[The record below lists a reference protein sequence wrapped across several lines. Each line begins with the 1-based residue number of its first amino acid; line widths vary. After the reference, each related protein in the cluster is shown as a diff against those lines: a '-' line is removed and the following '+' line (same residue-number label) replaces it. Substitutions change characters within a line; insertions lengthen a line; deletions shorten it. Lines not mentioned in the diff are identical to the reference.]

1 MNFSV
6 IIPILNESKNIEPLS
21 KLLKKN
27 LINVKFEIIFVDD
40 NSTDNSKKILEKI
53 KSHNINYIIRRKKK
67 DLTQSCF
74 EGILKSKYENLVIMD
89 GDLQHR
95 PECLKGMIKKYT
107 TKNSVLLI
115 GVRDFSKTNGLSFIR
130 FLASKIIII
139 FINTLLGNKTKDP
152 MSGFFIIKKKIFLK
166 LKPQLYGK
174 GFKIL
179 ADLIY
184 SQKNLRIHEYK
195 ISFKKRYKNISK
207 MNIIVLIH
215 ILLLIITKFYNKL
228 FSNLFK
234 L

>member
-95 PECLKGMIKKYT
+95 PECLKEMIKKYT

-152 MSGFFIIKKKIFLK
+152 MSGFFIIKKKII
-166 LKPQLYGK
+166 
-174 GFKIL
+174 FKITTTTL
-179 ADLIY
+179 WQRFQN
-184 SQKNLRIHEYK
+184 SC
-195 ISFKKRYKNISK
+195 
-207 MNIIVLIH
+207 
-215 ILLLIITKFYNKL
+215 
-228 FSNLFK
+228 
-234 L
+234 